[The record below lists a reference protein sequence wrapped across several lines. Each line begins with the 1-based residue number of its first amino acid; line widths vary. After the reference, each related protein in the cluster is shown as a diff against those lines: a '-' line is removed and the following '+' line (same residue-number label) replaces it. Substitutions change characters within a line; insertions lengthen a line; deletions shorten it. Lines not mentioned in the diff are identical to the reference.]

1 MSLLKKE
8 VNQYLLSLKQG
19 DMNAFEKL
27 YNATVQHL
35 IIIAR
40 NNLSNKSYIE
50 EVLDDVYLKV
60 IQYINSF
67 DHEKDGY
74 NWMCKIT
81 ENVAKTYNNKNSKN
95 TVELERVILQA
106 EDKLENVEFT
116 EDIEKAISSLDNI
129 SRKIFYYYYYRG
141 LSYTEVAKLLNCHR
155 TNICYHIKKIKRALK
170 NYFFK

>member
-27 YNATVQHL
+27 YNATAHHL

-40 NNLSNKSYIE
+40 NNLSNKSYVE

-60 IQYINSF
+60 MHYINSF
-67 DHEKDGY
+67 DQGKDGY

-81 ENVAKTYNNKNSKN
+81 ENWTI
-95 TVELERVILQA
+95 ILW
-106 EDKLENVEFT
+106 K
-116 EDIEKAISSLDNI
+116 
-129 SRKIFYYYYYRG
+129 
-141 LSYTEVAKLLNCHR
+141 
-155 TNICYHIKKIKRALK
+155 
-170 NYFFK
+170 